1 MLVGGQSMP
10 TKFCREGTD
19 IEMSQNYESYFE
31 NVQPALQSK
40 QEEFKLL
47 GYDSVSEMDI
57 WDYLVKKKWK
67 KEKEDPKVSRIVQS
81 ILSLKV
87 GEFMNYK
94 AVEALKDTSFSLEN
108 DEDRLELL
116 K

>member
-19 IEMSQNYESYFE
+19 IEMSQNYESFYE
-31 NVQPALQSK
+31 NVRPALKSK

-57 WDYLVKKKWK
+57 WEYLVKKKWN
-67 KEKEDPKVSRIVQS
+67 KEKEDPKVSR
-81 ILSLKV
+81 LFKV
-87 GEFMNYK
+87 F
-94 AVEALKDTSFSLEN
+94 
-108 DEDRLELL
+108 LL
-116 K
+116 

>member
-1 MLVGGQSMP
+1 MKV
-10 TKFCREGTD
+10 
-19 IEMSQNYESYFE
+19 IYEK
-31 NVQPALQSK
+31 VRPALQSK

-67 KEKEDPKVSRIVQS
+67 KEKEEPKVSRIVQS

-87 GEFMNYK
+87 GEFMNYQGSRSIK
-94 AVEALKDTSFSLEN
+94 RYKFFF
-108 DEDRLELL
+108 R

>member
-1 MLVGGQSMP
+1 
-10 TKFCREGTD
+10 
-19 IEMSQNYESYFE
+19 MSQDYEGFYE
-31 NVQPALQSK
+31 TVRPALQSK

-67 KEKEDPKVSRIVQS
+67 KEKEEPKVSRIVQS

>member
-1 MLVGGQSMP
+1 
-10 TKFCREGTD
+10 
-19 IEMSQNYESYFE
+19 MSHDYDSFFE
-31 NVQPALQSK
+31 TVRPALQSK

-57 WDYLVKKKWK
+57 WDYLVKKKWI
-67 KEKEDPKVSRIVQS
+67 KEKADPKTSKIVQG

-87 GEFMNYK
+87 GEFMNFK

-108 DEDRLELL
+108 EEDRLELL